1 MIRVEPHP
9 LLVARAL
16 QTVFPGGLGSS
27 QTPEWLKALFAAD
40 APAAVDSSD
49 ELRAAVR
56 DMLRQGGYKP
66 TGRGKPASEY
76 LRKIAAEAG
85 LGSIN
90 CAVDVCNVISLHSGF
105 PISVVDMDRARAP
118 YLIQVARAGQEYVF
132 NASGQSIDIEGLL
145 CLFDA
150 EGPCANAVKDSQR
163 TKTHEGTTQTLSI
176 VWGVRGHEAA
186 LERACAWYH
195 ELLTRVGATSSDI
208 LLDPH

>member
-1 MIRVEPHP
+1 MIRVESHP

-16 QTVFPGGLGSS
+16 QSVFPAGLSGPA
-27 QTPEWLKALFAAD
+27 PEWLGALFAAN
-40 APAAVDSSD
+40 APAPVASSD
-49 ELRAAVR
+49 ELRSAVR
-56 DMLRQGGYKP
+56 DMLRQAGYKP

-76 LRKIAAEAG
+76 LRKIAVEPG

-90 CAVDVCNVISLHSGF
+90 VAVDVCNVISLHSGF

-118 YLIQVARAGQEYVF
+118 YSIQVPRAAQEYVF

-163 TKTHEGTTQTLSI
+163 TKTHEGTTRTLSI
-176 VWGVRGHEAA
+176 VWGVRGHEDA
-186 LERACAWYH
+186 LERACAWYR
-195 ELLTRVGATSSDI
+195 ELLTRSGATSSD
-208 LLDPH
+208 LPLTQS